1 MKRLLCILFLS
12 AVLVCGMVSCTRE
25 PSKLDRND
33 TGASDVTSSV
43 PESDSDGEETSGK
56 FIIGGVD
63 TSGNF
68 GEFIPIH

>member
-1 MKRLLCILFLS
+1 MKRLFCILFLL
-12 AVLVCGMVSCTRE
+12 AVLACGTVSCTRE
-25 PSKLDRND
+25 PSKIKRDD
-33 TGASDVTSSV
+33 TGESDVI
-43 PESDSDGEETSGK
+43 ESDSNTEETSGN